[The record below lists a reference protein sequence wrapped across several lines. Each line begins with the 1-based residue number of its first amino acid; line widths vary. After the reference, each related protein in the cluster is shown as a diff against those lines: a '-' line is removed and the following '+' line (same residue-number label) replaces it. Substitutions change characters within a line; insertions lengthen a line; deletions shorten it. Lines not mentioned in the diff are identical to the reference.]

1 MENYDSSG
9 PNGEEDEGQQSEE
22 EPGGT
27 AAHLVA
33 GLGYAEGSKEGSR
46 KGLKKSHS
54 LMVRG
59 CIPGV
64 RFSALQLE
72 MMGLRVKNPGRERNI

>member
-1 MENYDSSG
+1 MENYDSSRSD
-9 PNGEEDEGQQSEE
+9 GEEDKGQETEE

-46 KGLKKSHS
+46 KGLEKSHS

-64 RFSALQLE
+64 RFST
-72 MMGLRVKNPGRERNI
+72 LRPE